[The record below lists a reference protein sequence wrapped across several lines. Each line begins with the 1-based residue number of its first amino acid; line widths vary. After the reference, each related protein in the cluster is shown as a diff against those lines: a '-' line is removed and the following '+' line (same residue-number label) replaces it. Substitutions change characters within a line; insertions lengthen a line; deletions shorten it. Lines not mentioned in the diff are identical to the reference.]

1 VLVFGAAEDHSAWQ
15 AERSVQTQ
23 CSRRFAQRI
32 TAADP
37 LDRTLL
43 CAQVTN
49 ERRKQLQPR
58 RVDAIDRGTVNLHV
72 AALVEAFSQLGLQGV
87 DCPNGWRGQN
97 DRTRIFH
104 E

>member
-1 VLVFGAAEDHSAWQ
+1 
-15 AERSVQTQ
+15 
-23 CSRRFAQRI
+23 
-32 TAADP
+32 
-37 LDRTLL
+37 
-43 CAQVTN
+43 
-49 ERRKQLQPR
+49 LQSR

-97 DRTRIFH
+97 DRTRMFH